1 MGLDTAEIIL
11 ILVLALGMFG
21 SEKVRELARNLG
33 QAVIGKRKLSV
44 ETWRALLFTVVVTA
58 SGFTLIFLER
68 KGRIT
73 DNQLLVALG
82 VLSVWALTWWFC
94 FGDRKGDDL

>member
-11 ILVLALGMFG
+11 ILVLAVVMFG

-33 QAVIGKRKLSV
+33 QAVTGKRKLSAAA
-44 ETWRALLFTVVVTA
+44 WRALLFTVVVTA

-73 DNQLLVALG
+73 DKQLLVAFG
-82 VLSVWALTWWFC
+82 VLSVWALAWWLC
-94 FGDRKGDDL
+94 FGNRNEDDR